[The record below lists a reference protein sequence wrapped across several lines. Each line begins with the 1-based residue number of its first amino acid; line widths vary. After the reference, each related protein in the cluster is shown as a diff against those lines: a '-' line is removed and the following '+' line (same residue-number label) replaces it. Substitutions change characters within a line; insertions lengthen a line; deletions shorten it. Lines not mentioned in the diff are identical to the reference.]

1 LTDQYLS
8 ILFAKLVL
16 SLGLARLSAIAQ
28 ENSPRFW
35 TIVDRYYDLVGVLG
49 YFG

>member
-1 LTDQYLS
+1 MGKA
-8 ILFAKLVL
+8 FGFFFKK
-16 SLGLARLSAIAQ
+16 
-28 ENSPRFW
+28 NPRFL